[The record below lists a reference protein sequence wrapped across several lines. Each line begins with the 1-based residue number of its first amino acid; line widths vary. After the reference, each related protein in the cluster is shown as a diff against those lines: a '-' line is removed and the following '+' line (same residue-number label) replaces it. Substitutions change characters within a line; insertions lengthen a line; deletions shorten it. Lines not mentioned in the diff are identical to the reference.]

1 MGKLHN
7 GGLLNLYPVPHILRV
22 RNWRGYSW
30 KNIMKISFEKTV
42 SNSVQ
47 WVLVA
52 VVRIR
57 RIRFRNFE
65 FH

>member
-1 MGKLHN
+1 
-7 GGLLNLYPVPHILRV
+7 
-22 RNWRGYSW
+22 
-30 KNIMKISFEKTV
+30 MKISFEKTV